1 LISTPFVIAV
11 GIAALGSVAGPFAG
25 MERWSRVE
33 GLDPIVA
40 SKLRH
45 AMDRASEL
53 LEEES
58 CESLVDEFTD
68 RHGRPL
74 RDQLVRLGV
83 SVTDYLELIVFREGA
98 ARGDAIAYT
107 SPGSRVVFVH
117 GPSVERAALNNPSH
131 LVATV
136 IHEMLHTL
144 GLGENPPTS
153 SDITARILARC
164 SPGRAPKSSQVIGA
178 EERI

>member
-1 LISTPFVIAV
+1 VICKRFVIAV
-11 GIAALGSVAGPFAG
+11 AIAALASVAGTFAAG
-25 MERWSRVE
+25 VERWSRLDGV
-33 GLDPIVA
+33 DPIVA

-45 AMDRASEL
+45 AMDAASEL
-53 LEEES
+53 LEDES
-58 CESLVDEFTD
+58 CEGLVDEFKD

-83 SVTDYLELIVFREGA
+83 DVTEYLELILFREGA

-117 GPSVERAALNNPSH
+117 GPSVERTAVNNPPH

-153 SDITARILARC
+153 AEITARIMLRC
-164 SPGRAPKSSQVIGA
+164 SPGRGREAQA
-178 EERI
+178 L

>member
-1 LISTPFVIAV
+1 MICKRFVIAFAV
-11 GIAALGSVAGPFAG
+11 AALGSVAGTFAASV
-25 MERWSRVE
+25 ERWSRVD

-53 LEEES
+53 LEDES
-58 CESLVDEFTD
+58 CVSLADEFKD

-83 SVTDYLELIVFREGA
+83 SATEYLELILFRDGA

-117 GPSVERAALNNPSH
+117 GPSIERSALNNPSH

-144 GLGENPPTS
+144 GLGENPPS
-153 SDITARILARC
+153 SAEITARILARC
-164 SPGRAPKSSQVIGA
+164 SPGRGREPQTL
-178 EERI
+178 

>member
-1 LISTPFVIAV
+1 LISKRFVIAV
-11 GIAALGSVAGPFAG
+11 AIAAFGSVAGTFAAG

-45 AMDRASEL
+45 AMDEASEL
-53 LEEES
+53 LEHEP
-58 CESLVDEFTD
+58 CEGLVDEFRD
-68 RHGRPL
+68 RDGRPL

-83 SVTDYLELIVFREGA
+83 SVTDYLELILFREGA

-117 GPSVERAALNNPSH
+117 GPSVERTAHNNPPY

-153 SDITARILARC
+153 SEITARIMLRC
-164 SPGRAPKSSQVIGA
+164 SPSRGREAQAV
-178 EERI
+178 